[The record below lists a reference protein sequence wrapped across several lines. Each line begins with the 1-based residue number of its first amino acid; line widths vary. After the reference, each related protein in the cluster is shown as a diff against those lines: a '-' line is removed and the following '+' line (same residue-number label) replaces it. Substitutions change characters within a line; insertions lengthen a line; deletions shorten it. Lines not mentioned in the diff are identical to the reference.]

1 MITQLHVSW
10 LKILSIIG
18 MLAVQILDEA
28 SYPKQTR
35 NEVAMDPIPP
45 SRLRA
50 KLQES
55 SAVDPGM
62 WRARRVCFKE
72 AKTMQETMIRVP
84 HKTHRVMMSLLT
96 DFFPWMGVLNMYS
109 PIKTTVDSIPTK
121 PIDSIVWMVRNQW
134 ETWKSSHTNPSH
146 S

>member
-1 MITQLHVSW
+1 MITQLHVSL

-84 HKTHRVMMSLLT
+84 GQFH
-96 DFFPWMGVLNMYS
+96 
-109 PIKTTVDSIPTK
+109 
-121 PIDSIVWMVRNQW
+121 
-134 ETWKSSHTNPSH
+134 
-146 S
+146 